1 MKRES
6 IRERKRSFIA
16 MLAAVLVFFNMMPL
30 GAIAK
35 EVYFSDVNPMVIDA
49 NGHSVP
55 IDDEYKV
62 SQFVRLDPGDKLHC
76 CDSPNHDI
84 NRWDSGYIIYDGS
97 GTDRAYMIPFT
108 VSTTI
113 DITGRSYILSYWYP
127 TGTEFWLRSI
137 FNVTFDSNGGG
148 SNPADQEVIWNEKAN
163 RPADPTKEG
172 DTFVKWV
179 KVKNGTETDW
189 DFNTSVTED
198 ITLRAKWLIGN
209 STSQSNESDP
219 NHTHSYTWKISKEP
233 TATSDGEE
241 IYVCECGHIAQT
253 NVLPGSAAFEADII
267 AKIKKAPANGIV
279 TIETRIWN
287 SLSKDVRDALVERPD
302 VTLKISF
309 LSEGYKGIPLKV
321 TIPTGI
327 DRYALWDEKGW
338 LGLCRAGS
346 TLGYDQ

>member
-6 IRERKRSFIA
+6 IRRRKRSFCA
-16 MLAAVLVFFNMMPL
+16 MLFAVLIVFNMMPMNAFATTYEL
-30 GAIAK
+30 GIGRDITVNSNQLISPGDKVLFVESGNVIIDGDYSAYIYITADQYYENANNSGKYYIGTK
-35 EVYFSDVNPMVIDA
+35 ESGA
-49 NGHSVP
+49 NNLLLSSV
-55 IDDEYKV
+55 YKV
-62 SQFVRLDPGDKLHC
+62 SFD
-76 CDSPNHDI
+76 
-84 NRWDSGYIIYDGS
+84 
-97 GTDRAYMIPFT
+97 TD
-108 VSTTI
+108 
-113 DITGRSYILSYWYP
+113 
-127 TGTEFWLRSI
+127 
-137 FNVTFDSNGGG
+137 GG
-148 SNPADQEVIWNEKAN
+148 SAVATQYIDPNDKATK
-163 RPADPTKEG
+163 PADPTKAG

-189 DFNTSVTED
+189 DFNTPVTEN

-241 IYVCECGHIAQT
+241 IYVCECGHIAQI
-253 NVLPGSAAFEADII
+253 NILPGSAAFEADMI
-267 AKIKKAPANGIV
+267 AKIKKAPVNGIV

-327 DRYALWDEKGW
+327 DRYALWDENGW

-346 TLGYDQ
+346 TLGYDK

>member
-6 IRERKRSFIA
+6 IRRRKRSFCA
-16 MLAAVLVFFNMMPL
+16 MLFAVLIVFNMMPMNAFATTYELGIGRDITVNSNQLISPGDKVLFVSSGYVYIDGDDIPSPEKYRSDGEYYENANNSGKYYIGTKEL
-30 GAIAK
+30 GANNLLL
-35 EVYFSDVNPMVIDA
+35 S
-49 NGHSVP
+49 SL
-55 IDDEYKV
+55 YKV
-62 SQFVRLDPGDKLHC
+62 S
-76 CDSPNHDI
+76 
-84 NRWDSGYIIYDGS
+84 
-97 GTDRAYMIPFT
+97 
-108 VSTTI
+108 
-113 DITGRSYILSYWYP
+113 
-127 TGTEFWLRSI
+127 
-137 FNVTFDSNGGG
+137 FDTNGG
-148 SNPADQEVIWNEKAN
+148 SANPATQEVIWGEKAN
-163 RPADPTKEG
+163 RPADPTKAG

-179 KVKNGTETDW
+179 KVKNGVETDFS
-189 DFNTSVTED
+189 FNTTITED
-198 ITLRAKWLIGN
+198 TKLKAKWSSELN
-209 STSQSNESDP
+209 SGD

-241 IYVCECGHIAQT
+241 IYVCECGHIAQI
-253 NVLPGSAAFEADII
+253 NILPGSAAFETDMI
-267 AKIKKAPANGIV
+267 AKIKKAPVNGIV

>member
-6 IRERKRSFIA
+6 IRRRKRSFCA
-16 MLAAVLVFFNMMPL
+16 MLFAVLIVFNMMPMNAFAATYIL
-30 GAIAK
+30 GTDIT
-35 EVYFSDVNPMVIDA
+35 VNSNQLISPGDKVQFASSGNVIIDGGTPDIKLDGQYYENA
-49 NGHSVP
+49 NNSGKYYIGNKDSVANNLLLSSV
-55 IDDEYKV
+55 YKV
-62 SQFVRLDPGDKLHC
+62 S
-76 CDSPNHDI
+76 
-84 NRWDSGYIIYDGS
+84 
-97 GTDRAYMIPFT
+97 
-108 VSTTI
+108 
-113 DITGRSYILSYWYP
+113 
-127 TGTEFWLRSI
+127 
-137 FNVTFDSNGGG
+137 FDSAGG
-148 SNPADQEVIWNEKAN
+148 SAVATQYIDPNDKATK
-163 RPADPTKEG
+163 PADPTKAG

-189 DFNTSVTED
+189 DFNTPVTEN

-209 STSQSNESDP
+209 SPSQSNESDP

-267 AKIKKAPANGIV
+267 AKIKKAPVNGIV

-327 DRYALWDEKGW
+327 DRYALWDENGW

-346 TLGYDQ
+346 TLGYDK

>member
-6 IRERKRSFIA
+6 IRRRKRSFCA
-16 MLAAVLVFFNMMPL
+16 MLFAVLIVFNLLPMNAFATTYILDRDITENSNQLIIP
-30 GAIAK
+30 GDKVQFTSSGNVIIDGDDSHPIYISDDRYYENADNSGKYYIGTK
-35 EVYFSDVNPMVIDA
+35 ESNVSNLLLS
-49 NGHSVP
+49 SV
-55 IDDEYKV
+55 YKV
-62 SQFVRLDPGDKLHC
+62 SFD
-76 CDSPNHDI
+76 
-84 NRWDSGYIIYDGS
+84 
-97 GTDRAYMIPFT
+97 TD
-108 VSTTI
+108 
-113 DITGRSYILSYWYP
+113 
-127 TGTEFWLRSI
+127 
-137 FNVTFDSNGGG
+137 GG
-148 SNPADQEVIWNEKAN
+148 SAAPADQYIDPNDKATK
-163 RPADPTKEG
+163 PADPTKAG

-189 DFNTSVTED
+189 DFNTPVTEN

-219 NHTHSYTWKISKEP
+219 NHTHSYTWKVSKEP

-241 IYVCECGHIAQT
+241 IYVCECGHIAQI
-253 NVLPGSAAFEADII
+253 NILPGSAAFEADII
-267 AKIKKAPANGIV
+267 AKIKKAPVNGIV

-287 SLSKDVRDALVERPD
+287 SLSKNVRDALVERPD